1 MSVSSV
7 AAARVLA
14 AAVALSSFA
23 SLAEAGSWNPVEVR
37 KAEAS
42 PATPPSTAAAS
53 ADGPCVWSNLRGWH
67 RTGWSGWKSCMPGPE
82 WRYQNRCWIGPASEK
97 HCRFYG

>member
-1 MSVSSV
+1 MFVSSI

-14 AAVALSSFA
+14 AAVAVSAIVPSA
-23 SLAEAGSWNPVEVR
+23 HAGSWNPIEIR

-42 PATPPSTAAAS
+42 PAAPASPTS
-53 ADGPCVWSNLRGWH
+53 ADGPCIWSNLRGWH

-82 WRYQNRCWIGPASEK
+82 WRYQNRCWIGPANEK